1 MTEEFAKAEIAE
13 DSSLFVRHRM
23 LLLAALGALLYL
35 PFLGLRD
42 LWYADEPDIAEVCR
56 TMFLSGDW
64 IAPRRLGVIWVDYPP
79 MLYWAGSSAS
89 HLLRGMSEF
98 ALRLP
103 NALASIGMVLLSCAA
118 ASRWYGPRAGLW
130 AGFMLLTCLQ
140 FVHQAISYRPDV
152 LFALFITAGILVY
165 ARGAGER
172 PRLLL
177 RLAGFALLGLAML
190 SKGPLGLL
198 LPGLV
203 LFLWHGS
210 RKEWR
215 RLFELAPLA
224 LVSLAV
230 YLPWFIA
237 CGKAMGAESI
247 LHEFYAQNI
256 ARFFGGSRGHVRPF
270 YYYAVRFWVDFAPW
284 APLAPFAIA
293 WAVRGGRRSNRHVQL
308 SLWWF
313 AAFFAFLS
321 VAVTKRHLY
330 LLPAFPAMALLMA
343 PWLADV
349 GHRLAPREKQPPSGP
364 LRFYAGFYA
373 AISTVLAL
381 VLFAAVAFQARI
393 LERVDLY
400 EAQVAVAAALR
411 LPLVVMGLILLAGAF
426 WVLRARHRGDLRA
439 VLVRAGVT
447 VFPLVLVLSGWVMPL
462 MNPIK
467 TYRPQSLWIREQ
479 IGSEKWIGLVAPSH
493 MYYGK
498 AGAFGYYSGAL
509 IEYLPPNP
517 AELDRFLDD
526 YPGSLVLV
534 HENRVEE
541 LFAGDEAAWR
551 SRVLREMP
559 ALHDRFLVVGRA
571 R

>member
-1 MTEEFAKAEIAE
+1 MTRTAK
-13 DSSLFVRHRM
+13 DCSPWVRHRT
-23 LLLAALGALLYL
+23 LLLAVLGVLLYL

-64 IAPRRLGVIWVDYPP
+64 IAPRRLGLIWVDYPP
-79 MLYWAGSSAS
+79 MIYWAGSAAS

-103 NALASIGMVLLSCAA
+103 NALASIGMVLLSCGA
-118 ASRWYGPRAGLW
+118 ASRWFGARAGLW

-152 LFALFITAGILVY
+152 LFGLFITAGILVY

-177 RLAGFALLGLAML
+177 RVAGFALLGLAML

-210 RKEWR
+210 RREWR

-230 YLPWFIA
+230 YLPWFVA
-237 CGKAMGAESI
+237 CGKAMGADSI
-247 LHEFYAQNI
+247 VHEFYAQNI
-256 ARFFGGSRGHVRPF
+256 ARFFGGNRGHVRPF
-270 YYYAVRFWVDFAPW
+270 YYYLTQFWVDLAPW
-284 APLAPFAIA
+284 SILAPFAVA
-293 WAVRGGRRSNRHVQL
+293 WVVRGKRRGDRNVQL
-308 SLWWF
+308 LLWWF
-313 AAFFAFLS
+313 GAFFVFLS
-321 VAVTKRHLY
+321 IAVTKRHLY
-330 LLPAFPAMALLMA
+330 LLPAYPAMAMLMA

-349 GHRLAPREKQPPSGP
+349 GRQALPRETRPPAGP
-364 LRFYAGFYA
+364 LRFYAGFFA
-373 AISTVLAL
+373 VVAAL
-381 VLFAAVAFQARI
+381 VALILFAATAFQTRI

-400 EAQVAVAAALR
+400 DAQVAVAATLR
-411 LPLVVMGLILLAGAF
+411 APLVVLGLILLAGALG
-426 WVLRARHRGDLRA
+426 VLHARHRGDLRA
-439 VLVRAGVT
+439 VLLRAGLT
-447 VFPLVLVLSGWVMPL
+447 VMPLVLVLSGWVMPL

-467 TYRPQSLWIREQ
+467 TYRPESLWIQQQ
-479 IGSEKWIGLVAPSH
+479 IGSEEWFGLVGPSGN
-493 MYYGK
+493 YYGK

-509 IEYLPPNP
+509 IEYLPPDA
-517 AELDRFLDD
+517 AEVDRFLDEH
-526 YPGSLVLV
+526 PGSLVLV

-541 LFAGDEAAWR
+541 LFAGDEARWR
-551 SRVLREMP
+551 ARVLREMP
-559 ALHDRFLVVGRA
+559 ALHDHFLVVGRG
-571 R
+571 RSG